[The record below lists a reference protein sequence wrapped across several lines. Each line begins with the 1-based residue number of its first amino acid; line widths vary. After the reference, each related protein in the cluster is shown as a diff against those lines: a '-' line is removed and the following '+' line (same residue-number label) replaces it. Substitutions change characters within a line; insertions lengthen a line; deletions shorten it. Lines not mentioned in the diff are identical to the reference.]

1 MPPANAK
8 LSPGES
14 KFSDLDIVGTVQ
26 QNTTKSR
33 SLAET
38 SEFSYRWQYEPRV
51 NEPS

>member
-14 KFSDLDIVGTVQ
+14 KPSDVDIIGTVQ

-38 SEFSYRWQYEPRV
+38 LGSSYRWQYEPRV